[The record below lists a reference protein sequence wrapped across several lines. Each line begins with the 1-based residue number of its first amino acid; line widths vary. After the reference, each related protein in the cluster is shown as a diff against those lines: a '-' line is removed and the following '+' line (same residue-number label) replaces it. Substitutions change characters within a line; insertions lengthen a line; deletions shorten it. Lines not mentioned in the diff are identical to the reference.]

1 MGKKLLLL
9 AALLLFLL
17 PGRLLSQPRNPFSGD
32 PSAYGE
38 ELLSFM
44 GTGLSEERQLIVGT
58 FLSAWDSSAFS
69 KENSFRILDLSSQL
83 ASRQMRPVPHFIEF
97 IKTLNDFATYSK
109 DRNFLGYWLTGLG
122 EMLFNPRLTNE
133 NVARYFQSTSL
144 LIKERVLFVSGPLKW
159 KIKNSD
165 LKFEHDTVTYI
176 TVTGATLT
184 CYSRNDST
192 EIYDVTGDYYPD
204 IQQFRGSRGIITWEK
219 AGFPRNDVF
228 ATLGNFTINTA
239 KNIFQVDSARITHKQ
254 YFSDPVPGI
263 LTDQAISTGGG
274 KSSFPRFETY
284 AKHFRIKGLYDGVD
298 YEGGLTFEGS
308 NVKGS
313 GDRISPAIIT
323 LSKND
328 TAFVKVS
335 SVEFI
340 FSRDGLNSQETS
352 AVLYLDGDSIYH
364 SNLGFSYNSNTRY
377 VGLFRTS
384 NPVSASPYYNSFH
397 NLDMYFEY
405 LGWDM
410 NSSKVILS
418 RPRGSSL
425 GRAVFESV
433 SFFNSNYFLKL
444 LGIDQYHPLNRLKQ
458 FSDFYYSETFPV
470 SEFAKWLNK
479 PEELVTGLCIDMANQ
494 GFVFYDRTNHEVT
507 IKDKVSDF
515 LEAFAG
521 KKDYD
526 VLSIL
531 SETEAPIDN
540 AVLDLSDFNLTV
552 NGVRNVFL
560 SDSQRVAF
568 FPYNRQLT
576 LGRNRKMKFDG
587 VVVAGLFTV
596 FGHDFEF
603 DYDTFKINMNS
614 IDSILIAVETGEKDE
629 FGNMRSRDIENS
641 IQMGSAELFIDEP
654 DNKSGLKSLDK
665 YPIISTTDKSYIFFD
680 KLSRLENIYG
690 RDDFFFKV
698 DSFSYE
704 NIDHFVS
711 ADLNLSG
718 ELHGGN
724 IIKPTRMSVTI
735 QDDNSMGF
743 NMALPEEGISIYD
756 GKAVL
761 YDSVSMSKSGMK
773 GSGRIRYLSSTL
785 TSDEFRLYPDSMLTQ
800 ASSFA
805 VAEDGSGLF
814 PELDSRNVTI
824 RWHTENNEM
833 HASNSPGNNFEMY
846 RNGTVLDG
854 GLVIRPSGVNGEGI
868 INTPDSRI
876 TSGRFN
882 FASSSL
888 KADTAD
894 YFLKSPST
902 SGYAFIAENANTN
915 VDFVQKISSFHL
927 NTDSSVVMFPE
938 VQYICTMT
946 DFTYRMDD
954 KILEMEQKGQT
965 GRLLLTREEL
975 LRTSL
980 SHTEKPTFFSTNRS
994 NDTISFRSLMARYN
1008 VAEEYIE
1015 AENINYL
1022 RIADALIQPENGRMI
1037 INRRAMIKPLENAL
1051 VAINN
1056 RHLLHS
1062 AKITIESTKS
1072 YSGGG
1077 LYNYVGE
1084 NLNIQNIS
1092 FPELIVDTLTT
1103 TARGYIP
1110 PEQEFML
1117 SPWFSFTG
1125 DVSLSARE
1133 TLLRYSG
1140 AAGIIH
1146 DCSTVSSRSLRFN
1159 ALLDPR
1165 NILIPV
1171 DEKPRDA
1178 DNALVYSGSFINIDS
1193 AHIYPAFLSD
1203 QKSWADV
1210 PVVSAGGFLWFD
1222 KSADRYVIA
1231 SREKY
1236 ANPSAGG
1243 NLLAFNRSGCELSG
1257 EGLITLGTDF
1267 DLVTIGTAGKYVSL
1281 TDSSDVNITTL
1292 LGLDFH
1298 FSAEALAVMADEIRQ
1313 STTLKPV
1320 NLNTPFYENGM
1331 RNLFGETRAQKI
1343 KEEMSLFGTSKNPP
1357 SDLTWEILLN
1367 DVTLR
1372 WNEATS
1378 SFRSEGRIGINIIS
1392 GRPVNLY
1399 TEGYIEIQ
1407 RRRSGDMIDIYLKV
1421 NESVWYYFSYFRG
1434 VMMAQAGNGTFNRII
1449 SRAKQKERRHPG
1461 STTREPYSYMIAVE
1475 DRLGRFLRRMTESEQ
1490 EAEPYKFED
1499 LMQQR

>member
-9 AALLLFLL
+9 VALLFFLL
-17 PGRLLSQPRNPFSGD
+17 PGILLSQTRNIFSGD

-44 GTGLSEERQLIVGT
+44 GANLSEEHQLITST
-58 FLSAWDSSAFS
+58 FLAAWDSTVFS
-69 KENSFRILDLSSQL
+69 NENSYRILDLSSQL

-97 IKTLNDFATYSK
+97 INTLNDFVTYSK
-109 DRNFLGYWLTGLG
+109 DKNFLGYWLTGLG
-122 EMLFNPRLTNE
+122 EMLFNPRITNE

-144 LIKERVLFVSGPLKW
+144 LLKDRVLYVSGPLKW
-159 KIKNSD
+159 KIKNAD
-165 LKFEHDTVTYI
+165 LKFEHDTVTSI

-192 EIYDVTGDYYPD
+192 EIYDVSGAYFPD
-204 IQQFRGSRGIITWEK
+204 IQQFRGTRGIITWEK
-219 AGFPRNDVF
+219 AGFPRDDVF
-228 ATLGNFTINTA
+228 ATLESFTINTT
-239 KNIFQVDSARITHKQ
+239 KNSFQVDSARITHKQ

-263 LTDQAISTGGG
+263 LTDQAIATGGG

-284 AKHFRIKGLYDGVD
+284 AKHFRLKDLYDGVE

-313 GDRISPAIIT
+313 GDRESPAVIT
-323 LSKND
+323 LSRND
-328 TAFVKVS
+328 TAYVKVS

-364 SNLGFSYNSNTRY
+364 SNLGFSYNSKTRF

-410 NSSKVILS
+410 NGSKVILS

-425 GRAVFESV
+425 GQAVFESV

-458 FSDFYYSETFPV
+458 FSEFYYSETFPV

-507 IKDKVSDF
+507 IKDKVNDF

-531 SETEAPIDN
+531 SETEAPVDN
-540 AVLDLSDFNLTV
+540 AILDLSDFNLTI

-576 LGRNRKMKFDG
+576 IGKNRKMKFDG

-614 IDSILIAVETGEKDE
+614 IDSMLIAVETGEKDE
-629 FGNMRSRDIENS
+629 LGNPVSIDIGNS
-641 IQMGSAELFIDEP
+641 IQMGSAELYIDEP
-654 DNKSGLKSLDK
+654 NNKSGLKSLDN
-665 YPIISTTDKSYIFFD
+665 YPIISTTENSYIFFD
-680 KLSRLENIYG
+680 ELPGLDDIYA
-690 RDDFFFKV
+690 RDDFFFRV

-704 NIDHFVS
+704 NIDHFTPE
-711 ADLNLSG
+711 DLSLSG
-718 ELHGGN
+718 VLHGGN
-724 IIKPTRMSVTI
+724 IIEPTRIEVTV
-735 QDDNSMGF
+735 QSDNSMGF
-743 NMALPEEGISIYD
+743 NMALPEEGISIYN

-773 GSGRIRYLSSTL
+773 GSGRIRYLSSTI
-785 TSDEFRLYPDSMLTQ
+785 TSGEFSLFPDSMITE
-800 ASSFA
+800 AGSFS
-805 VAEDGSGLF
+805 VANDGSGLF
-814 PELDSRNVTI
+814 PELDSRNITI
-824 RWHTENNEM
+824 RWDTENNEM

-846 RNGTVLDG
+846 NNGTVLDG
-854 GLVIRPSGVNGEGI
+854 SLVIKPSGVNGEGI
-868 INTPDSRI
+868 INMPDSRI

-882 FASSSL
+882 FASGSL

-915 VDFVQKISSFHL
+915 IDFGQKISSFHL

-965 GRLLLTREEL
+965 GRRLLTREEL

-980 SHTEKPTFFSTNRS
+980 THTEEPTFFSTNRN
-994 NDTISFRSLMARYN
+994 NDTISFRSLKARYN
-1008 VAEEYIE
+1008 VSEEYIE

-1022 RIADALIQPENGRMI
+1022 HIADALIQPANGTMI

-1056 RHLLHS
+1056 RHLIHS
-1062 AKITIESTKS
+1062 ADISIESSKS

-1077 LYNYVGE
+1077 LYSYTGE
-1084 NLNIQNIS
+1084 NPNVQNIS

-1103 TARGYIP
+1103 TAKGFVP

-1117 SPWFSFTG
+1117 NPWFSFSG
-1125 DVSLSARE
+1125 DVSLSAHE

-1146 DCSTVSSRSLRFN
+1146 DCSTVPSRTLRFS

-1178 DNALVYSGSFINIDS
+1178 GNELVYSGSFINIDS

-1210 PVVSAGGFLWFD
+1210 PVVSSGGFLWFD
-1222 KSADRYVIA
+1222 RSADRYVIA

-1236 ANPSAGG
+1236 ANPAAEG

-1257 EGLITLGTDF
+1257 EGLITLGTDL
-1267 DLVTIGTAGKYVSL
+1267 DHVKLGTAGNY
-1281 TDSSDVNITTL
+1281 VNIIDSGTVSINTL

-1331 RNLFGETRAQKI
+1331 RDLFGGTMAQKI
-1343 KEEMSLFGTSKNPP
+1343 REEMSLFGTSKNPP
-1357 SDLTWEILLN
+1357 SDMTYELLLN

-1372 WNEATS
+1372 WNETTS
-1378 SFRSEGRIGINIIS
+1378 SFRSEGRIGIGIVS

-1399 TEGYIEIQ
+1399 ADGYIEIQ

-1434 VMMAQAGNGTFNRII
+1434 VMMAQAGSGTFNRIL
-1449 SRAKQKERRHPG
+1449 SRAKPKERRHPA

-1475 DRLGRFLRRMTESEQ
+1475 DRLGRFLMRMTESEQ
-1490 EAEPYKFED
+1490 ENEPYLFED
-1499 LMQQR
+1499 LMQQ

>member
-1 MGKKLLLL
+1 MGKKLLLPL
-9 AALLLFLL
+9 ALLLLLL
-17 PGRLLSQPRNPFSGD
+17 PGRLLSQTRSAFSGD
-32 PSAYGE
+32 PSAFRE

-44 GTGLSEERQLIVGT
+44 GTGLSDERQAVLGS
-58 FLSAWDSSAFS
+58 FLAVWDSSAFS
-69 KENSFRILDLSSQL
+69 PENSARILDLSSQL

-144 LIKERVLFVSGPLKW
+144 LIKDNVLFVSGSLRW
-159 KIKNSD
+159 KIKNAE
-165 LKFEHDTVTYI
+165 LRFEHDTVFYI
-176 TVTGATLT
+176 SVRGATLT
-184 CYSRNDST
+184 CYAQKDST
-192 EIYDVTGDYYPD
+192 EIYDVTGTYYPD
-204 IQQFRGSRGIITWEK
+204 IQQFRGSRGLVTWEK
-219 AGFPRNDVF
+219 AGFQRNDVF
-228 ATLGNFTINTA
+228 ATLGSFTINTS
-239 KNIFQVDSARITHKQ
+239 KNSFQIDSALITHKQ

-263 LTDQAISTGGG
+263 LTDQATGTGGG
-274 KSSFPRFETY
+274 KTPFPRFETY
-284 AKHFRIKGLYDGVD
+284 AKHFRIKDLYDGVD

-313 GDRISPAIIT
+313 GDRSSPAVIT

-328 TAFVKVS
+328 TTYIKIS

-364 SNLGFSYNSNTRY
+364 SNLGFSYNSNTRF

-410 NSSKVILS
+410 NGSKVILS

-425 GRAVFESV
+425 GQAIFESV
-433 SFFNSNYFLKL
+433 SFFNSGYFLKL

-494 GFVFYDRTNHEVT
+494 GFVFYDRANHEVT
-507 IKDKVSDF
+507 IKKKVNDF

-531 SETEAPIDN
+531 SETEAPVDN
-540 AVLDLSDFNLTV
+540 AVLDLSDFDLTV
-552 NGVRNVFL
+552 NGVKNVFL
-560 SDSQRVAF
+560 SDSQRVAI

-603 DYDTFKINMNS
+603 DYDTFRIRMNS
-614 IDSILIAVETGEKDE
+614 IDSILIAAETGEKDE
-629 FGNMRSRDIENS
+629 FGNLKNRDIYNS
-641 IQMGSAELFIDEP
+641 LQMGSADLFIDEP
-654 DNKSGLKSLDK
+654 ENKSGLRSLEN
-665 YPIISTTDKSYIFFD
+665 YPIISTTDNSYIFFD
-680 KLSRLENIYG
+680 RLPGLENIYS

-704 NIDHFVS
+704 NIDHFTT
-711 ADLNLSG
+711 ADLDLTG
-718 ELHGGN
+718 ELHGGA
-724 IIKPTRMSVTI
+724 IIKPTRMSVTV

-743 NMALPEEGISIYD
+743 NMAIPKEGLSIYD

-761 YDSVSMSKSGMK
+761 YDSVSMSRSGLK
-773 GSGRIRYLSSTL
+773 GNGRLRYLSSTIK
-785 TSDEFRLYPDSMLTQ
+785 SGEYHFYPDSMLTQ
-800 ASSFA
+800 AESFA
-805 VAEDGSGLF
+805 LADDGSGLF
-814 PELDSRNVTI
+814 PALDSRNTEI
-824 RWHTENNEM
+824 RWDTGINELS
-833 HASNSPGNNFEMY
+833 ATNSPGNNFEMY
-846 RNGTVLDG
+846 GNGTILDG
-854 GLVIRPSGVNGEGI
+854 NLIIKPSGVVGEGI

-876 TSGRFN
+876 TSARFN
-882 FASSSL
+882 FAATSL

-894 YFLKSPST
+894 YYLKSPST
-902 SGYAFIAENANTN
+902 SGYAFIAENANTS
-915 VDFVQKISSFHL
+915 VDFGQKLSSFHL
-927 NTDSSVVMFPE
+927 NTDSSMVKFPE

-965 GRLLLTREEL
+965 GNKLLTREEL

-980 SHTEKPTFFSTNRS
+980 TGTEEPTFFSTNRS
-994 NDTISFRSLMARYN
+994 NDTISFRSVRARYH
-1008 VAEEYIE
+1008 VADEYIE

-1022 RIADALIQPENGRMI
+1022 HIADALIQPENGRMI
-1037 INRRAMIKPLENAL
+1037 INRRAVIKPLENAL

-1062 AKITIESTKS
+1062 ARINIESTKR
-1072 YSGGG
+1072 YAGGG
-1077 LYNYVGE
+1077 MYDYVSE
-1084 NLNIQNIS
+1084 DRKIQQIS
-1092 FPELIVDTLTT
+1092 FPELIVDTLMTS
-1103 TARGYIP
+1103 ARGFIP

-1117 SPWFSFTG
+1117 NPWFSFTG
-1125 DVSLSARE
+1125 DVTLSARE
-1133 TLLRYSG
+1133 TYLTFSG
-1140 AAGIIH
+1140 GAGIIH
-1146 DCSTVSSRSLRFN
+1146 DCDQVSSRTLRFS
-1159 ALLDPR
+1159 AALDPR
-1165 NILIPV
+1165 NIMIPV
-1171 DEKPRDA
+1171 DEKPRDL
-1178 DNALVYSGSFINIDS
+1178 DNNLVYSGSFINIDS

-1210 PVVSAGGFLWFD
+1210 AIVGSGGYLWFD
-1222 KSADRYVIA
+1222 KAANRYLIT
-1231 SREKY
+1231 SRERI
-1236 ANPSAGG
+1236 ANPSAAG
-1243 NLLAFNRSGCELSG
+1243 NLLAFDRTSCELSG
-1257 EGLITLGTDF
+1257 EGLITLGADF
-1267 DLVTIGTAGKYVSL
+1267 DLVILGTAGKYVSS
-1281 TDSSDVNITTL
+1281 TDSVNVSINTL

-1320 NLNTPFYENGM
+1320 NLNSAFYENGM
-1331 RNLFGETRAQKI
+1331 RDLFGETRAQKI

-1357 SDLTWEILLN
+1357 SDLPWELLLN

-1372 WNEATS
+1372 WNETTA
-1378 SFRSEGRIGINIIS
+1378 SFRSEGRIGVGIVA

-1399 TEGYIEIQ
+1399 TEGFIEIQ

-1434 VMMAQAGNGTFNRII
+1434 VMMAQAGNRTFNNII
-1449 SRAKQKERRHPG
+1449 SRTRQKERKHPG

-1475 DRLGRFLRRMTESEQ
+1475 DRLGRFLRRLTESEQ
-1490 EAEPYKFED
+1490 ETEPYRFDD
-1499 LMQQR
+1499 LMQQ